1 MARSTQIILI
11 DDLDGGTGNE
21 TVNFG
26 LDGVNYEIDL
36 SKANAARLRKALA
49 EFTDKGRRVS
59 ARSSSSARGTRS
71 RSARTSRTS
80 RTSPTRG
87 SASGRD
93 IPAIREWAK
102 KKGLLASERGRIPAA
117 VLEAYDASR

>member
-59 ARSSSSARGTRS
+59 ARSSASSRGTRS
-71 RSARTSRTS
+71 RSARTSRTQS
-80 RTSPTRG
+80 RG

-93 IPAIREWAK
+93 IPAIREWAN
-102 KKGLLASERGRIPAA
+102 KKGLLASERGRLPAA
-117 VLEAYDASR
+117 VLEAYDASH

>member
-80 RTSPTRG
+80 PTRG